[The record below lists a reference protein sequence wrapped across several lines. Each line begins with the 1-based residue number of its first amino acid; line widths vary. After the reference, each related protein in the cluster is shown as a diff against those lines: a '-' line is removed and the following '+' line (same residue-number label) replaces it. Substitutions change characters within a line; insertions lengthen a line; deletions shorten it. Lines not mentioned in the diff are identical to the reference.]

1 MRNRFSL
8 ADRLEGTAWSPK
20 VMEHPPGRRF
30 LVLSPHPDDD
40 AVGCGG
46 TIIKL
51 LDSGAEVRVVYLS
64 IQDGDFSRELR
75 RNEISSALDRLG
87 VRDYHLR
94 EDEFPSAREAVALIS
109 EELRSYEPD
118 SVFVP
123 SPFEN
128 HNEHLRTFEAYLGA
142 VDGLKERPD
151 ALLYEVW
158 GALMPNLLVPVDGVM
173 QRKVL
178 AILEHWTQVRDIDYV
193 RVVQGMNGYR
203 AATSGLEGYAEAYL
217 HLPSNDLLKFFLH

>member
-1 MRNRFSL
+1 MELRFIAERMRNRFSL

-20 VMEHPPGRRF
+20 VMDLPPGRRF

-64 IQDGDFSRELR
+64 MQEGDFSRDLR
-75 RNEISSALDRLG
+75 RNEIGSALHRLG
-87 VRDYHLR
+87 VTDHRLR
-94 EDEFPSAREAVALIS
+94 EDEFPSAREAVGLIA

-123 SPFEN
+123 SPS
-128 HNEHLRTFEAYLGA
+128 RTTTSTCGPS
-142 VDGLKERPD
+142 RP
-151 ALLYEVW
+151 
-158 GALMPNLLVPVDGVM
+158 
-173 QRKVL
+173 
-178 AILEHWTQVRDIDYV
+178 
-193 RVVQGMNGYR
+193 
-203 AATSGLEGYAEAYL
+203 TSGRSMG
-217 HLPSNDLLKFFLH
+217 